1 MHLIQNLLNI
11 KNFENIK
18 INNKFIHSHVN
29 TPYSIVEQMVDLIP
43 KEMFYNKD
51 YKWLDPGCGYG
62 HFSIVIYQRLFKCI
76 RPFFVDEIKTH
87 NHIVENMLYMVDINE
102 TMINYVKN
110 LFGENCN
117 AYCNDF
123 LNWEPSIKFDF
134 IIGNPPY
141 VIGTKKVPTNNQLKK
156 TNDGFTCWHLFIKH
170 AVSILNE
177 NKYLSFIVPS
187 IWMRID
193 KANMYYYMNS
203 YNILKLICY
212 NNTESNKLFNK
223 ECQTPTSIFLLQNK
237 KNNHNEK
244 SIYIYDQIINEF
256 ILYRYILNEPIPMFG
271 ASLIQLIQ
279 PYTYKYGSLIDYV
292 DKTNTPSRKAN
303 IVDVK
308 DKEHMYPNVK
318 TCLLNKNKPYLVYQY
333 SNIPLGYHGMPKLIL
348 SHKMY
353 GFSYYDREGNLGISS
368 RDNYIICDLK
378 NEELEI
384 LHNFLNSRFII
395 LLFECTRY
403 RMKCLEKNI
412 FELIPN
418 ILKMHEFNFSLN
430 FLFLK
435 NNKIIEFIETHIK
448 KYEFF

>member
-141 VIGTKKVPTNNQLKK
+141 VIGTKKVPTNN
-156 TNDGFTCWHLFIKH
+156 
-170 AVSILNE
+170 
-177 NKYLSFIVPS
+177 
-187 IWMRID
+187 
-193 KANMYYYMNS
+193 
-203 YNILKLICY
+203 
-212 NNTESNKLFNK
+212 
-223 ECQTPTSIFLLQNK
+223 
-237 KNNHNEK
+237 
-244 SIYIYDQIINEF
+244 EF
-256 ILYRYILNEPIPMFG
+256 
-271 ASLIQLIQ
+271 
-279 PYTYKYGSLIDYV
+279 
-292 DKTNTPSRKAN
+292 
-303 IVDVK
+303 
-308 DKEHMYPNVK
+308 
-318 TCLLNKNKPYLVYQY
+318 
-333 SNIPLGYHGMPKLIL
+333 
-348 SHKMY
+348 
-353 GFSYYDREGNLGISS
+353 
-368 RDNYIICDLK
+368 
-378 NEELEI
+378 
-384 LHNFLNSRFII
+384 
-395 LLFECTRY
+395 
-403 RMKCLEKNI
+403 
-412 FELIPN
+412 
-418 ILKMHEFNFSLN
+418 
-430 FLFLK
+430 
-435 NNKIIEFIETHIK
+435 
-448 KYEFF
+448 